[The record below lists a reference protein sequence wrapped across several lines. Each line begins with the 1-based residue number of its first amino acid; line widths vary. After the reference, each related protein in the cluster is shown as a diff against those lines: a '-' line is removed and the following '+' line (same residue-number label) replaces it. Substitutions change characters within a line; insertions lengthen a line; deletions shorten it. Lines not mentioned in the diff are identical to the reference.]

1 MNEQDEQQETD
12 RNVSVTPQRQVAS
25 APSGRRTTVVAI
37 AAIVA
42 IAAVAFVGWLLWPS
56 KGGKPVPTPR
66 SVSFEESP
74 WV

>member
-42 IAAVAFVGWLLWPS
+42 IAAVANRWRKTVN
-56 KGGKPVPTPR
+56 
-66 SVSFEESP
+66 
-74 WV
+74 